1 MIRHQVLPPED
12 RHERIPTTLRLLTL
26 LEEVVRIG
34 GPVTPTDLGGATD
47 LPKATLHRLFQT
59 LEEEGYLQREPDGRS
74 YSVGPRARQL
84 AVATLST
91 MRVRTARLAV
101 LRALAKDTGE
111 TCNLA
116 IPDRESMVYLD
127 RVETEWPLRVQFSV
141 GTHVPLYCTASGK
154 LYLST
159 LSPARLDSYL
169 RNTDLA
175 QRTPRTITDRDALR
189 AEIDRIRAQDF
200 SIDDEEFLEGVI
212 AFAVPL
218 RDMYGRMPATVSFQ
232 GPTQRISVE
241 QGYTHLP
248 RLRRAAEELSA
259 LL

>member
-1 MIRHQVLPPED
+1 
-12 RHERIPTTLRLLTL
+12 
-26 LEEVVRIG
+26 
-34 GPVTPTDLGGATD
+34 
-47 LPKATLHRLFQT
+47 
-59 LEEEGYLQREPDGRS
+59 
-74 YSVGPRARQL
+74 
-84 AVATLST
+84 
-91 MRVRTARLAV
+91 
-101 LRALAKDTGE
+101 
-111 TCNLA
+111 
-116 IPDRESMVYLD
+116 
-127 RVETEWPLRVQFSV
+127 
-141 GTHVPLYCTASGK
+141 VPLYCTASGK

-169 RNTDLA
+169 RNTDLEP
-175 QRTPRTITDRDALR
+175 RTPRTITDRDALR

-232 GPTQRISVE
+232 GPTQRITVE
-241 QGYTHLP
+241 QGYAHLP